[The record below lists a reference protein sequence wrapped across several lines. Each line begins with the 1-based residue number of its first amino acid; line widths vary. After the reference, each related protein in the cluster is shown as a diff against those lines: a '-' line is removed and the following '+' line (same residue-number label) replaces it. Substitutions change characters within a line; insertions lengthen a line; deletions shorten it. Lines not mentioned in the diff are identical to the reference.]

1 MIYGTAPEAHAM
13 TARSAQPLRLA
24 AAALAALE
32 RFPRAVLDLGFRVG
46 VGMVFLKSALT
57 KLDDSWRV
65 SDAAV
70 QLFRDEYKVPV
81 LPPELAAQL
90 GTANEFFCS
99 LMVILGLGARLGAAA
114 LLGLVAVI
122 QFLVYP
128 GNWAEH
134 LMWASLLAYVLTRGP
149 GALSPDRLIARRML
163 GR

>member
-1 MIYGTAPEAHAM
+1 M
-13 TARSAQPLRLA
+13 TASTAHEANATTMRPARPLRPIA
-24 AAALAALE
+24 TALDALE
-32 RFPRAVLDLGFRVG
+32 KFPRAILDLGFRVG
-46 VGMVFLKSALT
+46 VGMVFFKSALT

-65 SDAAV
+65 SDSAV
-70 QLFRDEYKVPV
+70 ALFRDEYRVPV
-81 LPPELAAQL
+81 LPPELAAYL
-90 GTANEFFCS
+90 GTANEFFCA

-114 LLGLVAVI
+114 LLVLVAVI

-149 GALSPDRLIARRML
+149 GALSFDRPIARRML

>member
-1 MIYGTAPEAHAM
+1 MTVNTMNGTDAM
-13 TARSAQPLRLA
+13 TMHESAPLAFARSAIDLLA
-24 AAALAALE
+24 K
-32 RFPRAVLDLGFRVG
+32 FPRAVLDLGLRVG

-65 SDAAV
+65 SDTAIA
-70 QLFRDEYKVPV
+70 LFQDEYKVPL
-81 LPPELAAQL
+81 LPPEIAAYL
-90 GTANEFFCS
+90 GAANELFAS
-99 LMVILGLGARLGAAA
+99 LMIILGLGARLGAAA

-134 LMWASLLAYVLTRGP
+134 LMWASLLVYVLTRGP
-149 GALSPDRLIARRML
+149 GVLSADHLIARRLL

>member
-1 MIYGTAPEAHAM
+1 MTAATANDGNAM
-13 TARSAQPLRLA
+13 TVRPAQPLRLI
-24 AAALAALE
+24 AAALDALE
-32 RFPRAVLDLGFRVG
+32 RFPRSILDLAFRVG
-46 VGMVFLKSALT
+46 VGMVFFKSALT

-65 SDAAV
+65 SDSAV
-70 QLFRDEYKVPV
+70 ALFRDEYQVPL
-81 LPPELAAQL
+81 LPPELAAYL
-90 GTANEFFCS
+90 GTANELFCS

-149 GALSPDRLIARRML
+149 GVLSVDRLIARKAL

>member
-1 MIYGTAPEAHAM
+1 MTVNAMNGGDAMNRNAPAPMAI
-13 TARSAQPLRLA
+13 A
-24 AAALAALE
+24 AAALGLLG
-32 RFPRAVLDLGFRVG
+32 RFPSAILDLGFRVG

-65 SDAAV
+65 SDTAI
-70 QLFRDEYKVPV
+70 QLFQEEYKVPL
-81 LPPELAAQL
+81 LPPELAAYL
-90 GTANEFFCS
+90 GAANEFFCS

-134 LMWASLLAYVLTRGP
+134 LMWASLLAHVLTRGP
-149 GALSPDRLIARRML
+149 GAISVDRLIARRLL

>member
-1 MIYGTAPEAHAM
+1 M
-13 TARSAQPLRLA
+13 TANAMHEDPAMPVAIKPPLRLIES
-24 AAALAALE
+24 ALGLLE
-32 RFPRAVLDLGFRVG
+32 KFPRAILELGFRVG
-46 VGMVFLKSALT
+46 VGMVFFKSALT

-70 QLFRDEYKVPV
+70 ALFRDEYQVPV
-81 LPPELAAQL
+81 LPPALAAYL

-99 LMVILGLGARLGAAA
+99 LMVIAGLGARLGAAA

-149 GALSPDRLIARRML
+149 GVLSADHLIARRVL